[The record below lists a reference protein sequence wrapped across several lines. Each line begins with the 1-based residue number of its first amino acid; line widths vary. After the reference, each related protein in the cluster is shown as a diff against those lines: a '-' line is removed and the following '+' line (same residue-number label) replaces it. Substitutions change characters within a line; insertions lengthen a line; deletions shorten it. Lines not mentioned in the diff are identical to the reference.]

1 MLLIKSIKLHT
12 LFAKTQDIL
21 NAVSRHMHIHTR
33 VGGGERITQLLLLR
47 TKRLPPGLL
56 EARSEAALKTR
67 ELVFF

>member
-21 NAVSRHMHIHTR
+21 NAVSRHMHTG